1 MSEKFKATVTP
12 STALKV
18 LKLRRQ
24 GMSVTEVTQATGL
37 PPARVEEVSEKLG

>member
-1 MSEKFKATVTP
+1 MSEKFRATVPP

-24 GMSVTEVTQATGL
+24 GMAVTEVT
-37 PPARVEEVSEKLG
+37 PARDGDVIVTVAVTRTA